1 MSEKMITIGKRQV
14 PLKPA
19 PFPPGD
25 KSYIDLFKLNKE
37 NVFHYFYTNEK
48 NEKLWLV
55 KIEYTNTV
63 KSGKIVSQI
72 SYNDG
77 RYVKKNVWTYVEN
90 FKKPF
95 YRLHELQNT
104 DKDILL

>member
-37 NVFHYFYTNEK
+37 NVFHYFYTNQFK
-48 NEKLWLV
+48 ALSGLV
-55 KIEYTNTV
+55 KV
-63 KSGKIVSQI
+63 
-72 SYNDG
+72 
-77 RYVKKNVWTYVEN
+77 
-90 FKKPF
+90 
-95 YRLHELQNT
+95 
-104 DKDILL
+104 